1 MPVGTVKWFNNA
13 KGYGFILPEEG
24 EGDIFAHYS
33 AIDMEGYKTLKAGQR
48 VSFDVTEGSKGLH
61 AANIRSADGDNPTPA
76 LQPEAELQQF

>member
-33 AIDMEGYKTLKAGQR
+33 AIEMDGYKTLKAGQR

-61 AANIRSADGDNPTPA
+61 AANIRSADDGSQTAAPE
-76 LQPEAELQQF
+76 PEAELQQF